1 MAPMK
6 SKWAEDPIYS
16 LDSPRSEDG
25 TELPSPTLKGPSRQG
40 SALLKVKSG
49 LVPWGQAA
57 TRRLA
62 LEDAAPVLRFL
73 VGLDPKLDGQAVLPW
88 QE

>member
-16 LDSPRSEDG
+16 LDSPKSEMEQNCHLQHLKALAGRS
-25 TELPSPTLKGPSRQG
+25 
-40 SALLKVKSG
+40 SALLKGKSE

-57 TRRLA
+57 KRHA
-62 LEDAAPVLRFL
+62 ASEDAARVLRFL
-73 VGLDPKLDGQAVLPW
+73 VGLDPKLDGQAVFPW
-88 QE
+88 QK